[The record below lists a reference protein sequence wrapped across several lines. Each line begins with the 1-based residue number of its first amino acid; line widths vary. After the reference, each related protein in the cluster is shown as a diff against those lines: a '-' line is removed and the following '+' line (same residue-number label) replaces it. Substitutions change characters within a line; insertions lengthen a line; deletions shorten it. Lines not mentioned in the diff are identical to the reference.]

1 MGHRMGS
8 LSGPHWLVPWAERLK
23 WQPQTGQKGYLP
35 QLPPEFEAAS
45 TLWPSSG
52 RKTPPHRSDPNSAD
66 LSAAPLGPAC
76 GGRLSKVR
84 GLDRLSRH
92 TRLLVGTE
100 PEVLLEDEEEGVLL
114 PTVVDHQRQRQ
125 VLKLH
130 RSELD
135 YGGGAPG
142 GPTGQLWIFGALDA
156 TRTSG
161 GVETGAHL
169 GLQPG
174 GRCPHHPGPYGQTI
188 FR

>member
-1 MGHRMGS
+1 MAIV
-8 LSGPHWLVPWAERLK
+8 WEED
-23 WQPQTGQKGYLP
+23 T
-35 QLPPEFEAAS
+35 
-45 TLWPSSG
+45 
-52 RKTPPHRSDPNSAD
+52 PHRSDPNSAD

-100 PEVLLEDEEEGVLL
+100 PEVLLEDEEGGVLL
-114 PTVVDHQRQRQ
+114 PTVVDHQRQCQ

-142 GPTGQLWIFGALDA
+142 
-156 TRTSG
+156 
-161 GVETGAHL
+161 
-169 GLQPG
+169 
-174 GRCPHHPGPYGQTI
+174 
-188 FR
+188 